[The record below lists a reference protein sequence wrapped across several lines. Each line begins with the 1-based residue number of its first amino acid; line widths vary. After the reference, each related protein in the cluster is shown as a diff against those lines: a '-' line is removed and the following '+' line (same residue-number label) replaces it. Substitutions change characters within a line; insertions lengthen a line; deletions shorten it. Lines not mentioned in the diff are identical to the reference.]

1 MNHISGSTHCTAA
14 RRGFSLVLLAVGLLM
29 MGAFAT
35 GCGRSAQTGVSAREQ
50 SYHCP
55 MHPTYTSDRPGNCPI
70 CGMKL
75 VPIPTGYHDST
86 SADTMITTERVD
98 GHAIVD
104 LTRDELR
111 LTGIQTVPARRGMLA
126 RTIRTVGEVKA
137 DETRVRHVHTK
148 VSGWVEKLFVNS
160 SGQAVRKGQPLLS
173 LYSPEL
179 LATQE
184 EYLQALASSARF
196 AQSDAVEVRD
206 GGQELLAAARRRLA
220 LFDVPEA
227 TIAQLERTR
236 KPQRAIT
243 LSAPVSGFVSSK
255 EVYEG
260 MNIDPA
266 TTLMTITDLSRVWIE
281 AEVYEY
287 EAALVQVGQRATITL
302 SNAPGMRYT
311 ARIAYLYPYL
321 DTATRTLRVRF
332 EFDNPGQVLKPG
344 MYADVELQGEASEG
358 VIIPDA
364 ALMDTGIRQLV
375 YVQTG
380 PARFEPRRVTVGAR
394 SGGEVRVLSGVKAGE
409 AVVTQANFLLDSE
422 SRLRSAMSGATGSD
436 SNHRH
441 TP

>member
-1 MNHISGSTHCTAA
+1 MNRISGSTHCTAV
-14 RRGFSLVLLAVGLLM
+14 RRGFCLIMLAGGLLM

-35 GCGRSAQTGVSAREQ
+35 GCSRSAQTGVSAREQ
-50 SYHCP
+50 AYHCP

-75 VPIPTGYHDST
+75 VPIPIGYHDST
-86 SADTMITTERVD
+86 SADTTISSEKVD
-98 GHAIVD
+98 GHAIVE

-111 LTGIQTVPARRGMLA
+111 LTGIQTVPARSGMLA

-184 EYLQALASSARF
+184 EYLQAMASSARF

-287 EAALVQVGQRATITL
+287 EAALVQVGQSATITL
-302 SNAPGMRYT
+302 PNAPGRRYT

-332 EFDNPGQVLKPG
+332 EFDNPGQLLKPG
-344 MYADVELQGEASEG
+344 MYADVELHGEASEG

-394 SGGEVRVLSGVKAGE
+394 SGGDVRVLSGLKAGE

-422 SRLRSAMSGATGSD
+422 SRLRSAMTGAAGSD
-436 SNHRH
+436 SSHRH

>member
-1 MNHISGSTHCTAA
+1 MNRISGSTHCTAA

-35 GCGRSAQTGVSAREQ
+35 SCSRSAQTGVSAREQ
-50 SYHCP
+50 TYHCP

-75 VPIPTGYHDST
+75 VPISAGYHDST
-86 SADTMITTERVD
+86 SADTTITAERVD

-148 VSGWVEKLFVNS
+148 VSGWVEKLYVNS

-184 EYLQALASSARF
+184 EYLQAMASSARF

-287 EAALVQVGQRATITL
+287 EAALVQVGQSATITL
-302 SNAPGMRYT
+302 SNAPGRRYT

-380 PARFEPRRVTVGAR
+380 PGRFEPRRVTVGAR

-422 SRLRSAMSGATGSD
+422 SRLRSAMTGAAGSD